1 MTRPMQAPLP
11 YMPVT
16 AQSSW
21 EVDLG
26 HLRTLAICHYVYGGL
41 TMLASCF
48 AIIYI
53 VLGVAALN
61 DPSMFAPPPRPGFP
75 AANPPPGP
83 PPDFFGW
90 FFIGCGSAGLA
101 LGWLDGI
108 LTILSGR
115 GLARQRGRTFSL
127 VVAGLNCLYVPLGTI
142 LGVFTFIV
150 LMRPGVQA
158 LYQQRAAERA
168 AGGASGAGAA

>member
-1 MTRPMQAPLP
+1 MQAPLP
-11 YMPVT
+11 YMPAPT
-16 AQSSW
+16 HTPW

-26 HLRTLAICHYVYGGL
+26 HLKTLAIVHYVWGGL
-41 TMLASCF
+41 TMVMSCF

-53 VLGVAALN
+53 VLGVAALS

-75 AANPPPGP
+75 TVNQQQQPPPEFIGY
-83 PPDFFGW
+83 

-127 VVAGLNCLYVPLGTI
+127 VVAGINCLSVPLGTI

-150 LMRPGVQA
+150 LMRPSVQA
-158 LYQQRAAERA
+158 IYAHRAAERA